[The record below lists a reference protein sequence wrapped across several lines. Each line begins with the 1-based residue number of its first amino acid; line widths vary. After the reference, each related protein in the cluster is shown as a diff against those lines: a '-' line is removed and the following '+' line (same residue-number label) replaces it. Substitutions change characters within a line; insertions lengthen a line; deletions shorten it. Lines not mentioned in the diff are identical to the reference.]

1 MCDAGLNVDEGDFA
15 RKTRKRKNVCLHF
28 ARDALHVRLARRS
41 PGLSF
46 LSAPNLRL
54 FIRGVGLNGLNEHN
68 EQIHEEK

>member
-54 FIRGVGLNGLNEHN
+54 FIGA
-68 EQIHEEK
+68 

>member
-41 PGLSF
+41 FVFSQRPQ
-46 LSAPNLRL
+46 SAPLL
-54 FIRGVGLNGLNEHN
+54 RGVGLNGLNEHN
-68 EQIHEEK
+68 EQIPEEK